1 MQPTSLPTSTTTREI
16 CQSSK
21 ILETNSLDEATEM
34 HGAVRD
40 ITRSAYRACNLEA
53 EKHHK
58 TLHDTSV
65 ILDIVG
71 PALANAMPP
80 SAFVNFRGSH
90 AVTVLRTL
98 VCGDRTFIG
107 DHITEIAEIGSHARR
122 REQWRSVWVA
132 LLVDAADNEHAFVS
146 RITSKKNLGDD
157 DTHTE
162 DDETSID
169 FKEYTCVEK
178 IWRQWSDNAETS
190 ILECRQ
196 TGERFSRH
204 TQI

>member
-1 MQPTSLPTSTTTREI
+1 MQPTSLPTSTTTREM
-16 CQSSK
+16 CQSWK

-40 ITRSAYRACNLEA
+40 ITRSACRASNSEA

-65 ILDIVG
+65 ILDSVG

-98 VCGDRTFIG
+98 VCWDRTFIG

-122 REQWRSVWVA
+122 SEQWRSVWVA
-132 LLVDAADNEHAFVS
+132 LLVDAADNEQPFVL
-146 RITSKKNLGDD
+146 RIASYQNLGGGDKL
-157 DTHTE
+157 TE
-162 DDETSID
+162 EHETSID
-169 FKEYTCVEK
+169 LKEYKSGKDVAPLGRRRFFCV
-178 IWRQWSDNAETS
+178 RVQAH
-190 ILECRQ
+190 
-196 TGERFSRH
+196 G
-204 TQI
+204 

>member
-1 MQPTSLPTSTTTREI
+1 
-16 CQSSK
+16 
-21 ILETNSLDEATEM
+21 M

-40 ITRSAYRACNLEA
+40 ITRSACRACNSEA

-58 TLHDTSV
+58 TLRDTSV
-65 ILDIVG
+65 FLDIVG

-132 LLVDAADNEHAFVS
+132 LLVDAADNEQPFVL
-146 RITSKKNLGDD
+146 RIASYQNLGGGDKL
-157 DTHTE
+157 TE
-162 DDETSID
+162 EYETSID
-169 FKEYTCVEK
+169 LKEYKSGKDVAPLG
-178 IWRQWSDNAETS
+178 R
-190 ILECRQ
+190 R
-196 TGERFSRH
+196 RFFYVRVQAH
-204 TQI
+204 G